1 MKEYKNTELTEK
13 HVICHNNL
21 DVFHYSV
28 VEPNDGL
35 VTGQPFME
43 IFNSIEEAK
52 EAFPQVFPETENNL
66 DDNLLNFNQR

>member
-1 MKEYKNTELTEK
+1 MKEYKNTELTAK

-28 VEPNDGL
+28 VEPNDGF

-43 IFNSIEEAK
+43 VFDSEEKAK
-52 EAFPQVFPETENNL
+52 ETFPQVFPKIENELNN
-66 DDNLLNFNQR
+66 NLLNFNQ